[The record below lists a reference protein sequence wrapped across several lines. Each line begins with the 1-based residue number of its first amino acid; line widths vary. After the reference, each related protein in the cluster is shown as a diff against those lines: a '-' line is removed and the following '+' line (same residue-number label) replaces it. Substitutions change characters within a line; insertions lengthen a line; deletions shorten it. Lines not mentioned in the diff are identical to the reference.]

1 MGEEQYLPQWYTRRG
16 GVIRGPFSA
25 ENITRYILLGRICLD
40 DELSQDR
47 ITWTMASRF
56 SEFLSPELASL
67 SSWEDYQ
74 QLVVAR
80 MQADERKAER
90 RLRDSKEWLRH
101 NPERRTQPD
110 RRRGDN
116 KQLVSQYLF
125 SDAVSPVSRKIQAAS
140 VRTLLLSLV
149 LVLLVFVVLLPFQ
162 V

>member
-1 MGEEQYLPQWYTRRG
+1 MGEAQYLPLWYTRRDG
-16 GVIRGPFSA
+16 IVRGPFNA
-25 ENITRYILLGRICLD
+25 EYITRYILLGRIRLN

-47 ITWTMASRF
+47 INWSAAVNF

-90 RLRDSKEWLRH
+90 RLRNTDDWRQH
-101 NPERRTQPD
+101 HPERRTRPD

-116 KQLVSQYLF
+116 NLLVSQYLF
-125 SDAVSPVSRKIQAAS
+125 SDAVSPVARKIQS
-140 VRTLLLSLV
+140 MRGRTLLLSLV
-149 LVLLVFVVLLPFQ
+149 LVFLVFVVLLPSQ